1 MKTMKTTSVLRRV
14 SMDDFE
20 FRPVPAAEGDV
31 CLFELDGDSS
41 ITLEA
46 ATGRLMEIG
55 PGDRF
60 LGAPGYRTPTRPL
73 ASGTI
78 PLEGLVPGANYWSL
92 SKSGIVG
99 ELTDPPVG
107 SAPYLGRVSYVGAA
121 HAHEKKLNI
130 RDFVVAAGVV
140 ARDRDAPIY
149 VIVGSCGN
157 VGKTTAGVAVLRA
170 LRMRGHGD
178 VVAWKAVGTGSI
190 GEIARYLDFGA
201 AAFDCVDFGL
211 PATYPLGRSDIV
223 EYFDCALDFCLS
235 QPADAVII
243 EPGGD
248 LSGDNPT
255 LLARIKSRRRDIKI
269 VLAASDAFAAVG
281 VQRAL
286 AEIGL
291 AANVITGPCTD
302 SLRLREQTE
311 RFCGVPAIPLLL
323 R

>member
-1 MKTMKTTSVLRRV
+1 
-14 SMDDFE
+14 
-20 FRPVPAAEGDV
+20 
-31 CLFELDGDSS
+31 
-41 ITLEA
+41 
-46 ATGRLMEIG
+46 MEIG

-60 LGAPGYRTPTRPL
+60 LGTPGYRTPTRPL

-78 PLEGLVPGANYWSL
+78 PHGGLVPGAKYWSL
-92 SKSGIVG
+92 SRSGIVG

-107 SAPYLGRVSYVGAA
+107 TAPYLGRVRYLGAA

-130 RDFVVAAGVV
+130 RDFVVEAGALVE
-140 ARDRDAPIY
+140 DRDTPIY

-170 LRMRGHGD
+170 LRMRGHSD
-178 VVAWKAVGTGSI
+178 VVAWKATGTGSVA
-190 GEIARYLDFGA
+190 ELARYLDFGA

-211 PATYPLGRSDIV
+211 PATYPLGRSDIGQ
-223 EYFDCALDFCLS
+223 YFDCALDFCLS
-235 QPADAVII
+235 RPADAVVI

-248 LSGDNPT
+248 LSGDNPE
-255 LLARIKSRRRDIKI
+255 LLVRIKGRRPDANI
-269 VLAASDAFAAVG
+269 VLAASDTFAAVG
-281 VQRAL
+281 AQRAL

-291 AANVITGPCTD
+291 AASVITGPCTD

-311 RFCGVPAIPLLL
+311 RLCGVPAISLL